1 MGYRYSMVAIYN
13 EINAGYPMPG
23 ATVMGDADNSK
34 TLQSGL

>member
-23 ATVMGDADNSK
+23 ATVMGGFNVNI
-34 TLQSGL
+34 